1 MGITTMKFLSVTF
14 KKVAL
19 TLHCELYCMVER
31 PCTETTKER
40 TATSRWR
47 GVEIRGH
54 CLPSKG
60 QQCSELFCFF
70 LELHAKGGAEYE
82 QARDLP
88 FFISCWVIFK
98 IRMEE
103 IQSATIKVGM
113 VST

>member
-82 QARDLP
+82 QARALP
-88 FFISCWVIFK
+88 CFFPCWVLLMICRGPALSK
-98 IRMEE
+98 
-103 IQSATIKVGM
+103 TTKVGIF
-113 VST
+113 SP